1 MNIEFFKNN
10 KKIKVDNKK
19 INFEKD
25 KLIINKYEEDY
36 IIRLDFKRK
45 KCIITLINENIS
57 TEIEVINMDHQ
68 IKENIFIF
76 TYELISEKGIKNKII
91 ITS

>member
-36 IIRLDFKRK
+36 IISLDFKRK

>member
-57 TEIEVINMDHQ
+57 TEIEVINMNHQ

>member
-25 KLIINKYEEDY
+25 KLIINKYEEGY

-45 KCIITLINENIS
+45 KCILTLINENIS